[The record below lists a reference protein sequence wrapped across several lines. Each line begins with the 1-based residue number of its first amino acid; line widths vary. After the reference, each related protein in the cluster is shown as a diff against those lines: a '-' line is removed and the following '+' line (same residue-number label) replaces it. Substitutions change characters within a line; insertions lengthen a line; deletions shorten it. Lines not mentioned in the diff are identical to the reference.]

1 MIGIYSV
8 QNSVAKT
15 TCGLHVK
22 SRTLKIKPHV
32 HTINFIEIDR
42 NLLEMIQA
50 PFEVAAA
57 FAKAAF

>member
-1 MIGIYSV
+1 M
-8 QNSVAKT
+8 AKIIR
-15 TCGLHVK
+15 GSRVK
-22 SRTLKIKPHV
+22 SRTLEIKPRV